1 MQKDRVINGVKS
13 FRHMVPTGPGI
24 RELTVNFIYELPGR
38 EKSGKINIH
47 SKTGN
52 KQGILPKLSQL
63 GIDSLSIVPVSDQ
76 NTS

>member
-1 MQKDRVINGVKS
+1 MS
-13 FRHMVPTGPGI
+13 FPA
-24 RELTVNFIYELPGR
+24 R